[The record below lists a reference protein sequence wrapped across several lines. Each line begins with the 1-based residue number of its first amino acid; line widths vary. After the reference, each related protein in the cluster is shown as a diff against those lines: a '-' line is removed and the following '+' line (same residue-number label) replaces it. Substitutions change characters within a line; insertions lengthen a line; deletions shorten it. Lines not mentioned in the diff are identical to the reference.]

1 MNRNKKIVIDPIKND
16 LVFQIISWYS
26 VDYEYDDDV
35 ENEYD
40 DASKY
45 LIKVFGNTENG
56 ASVALNIL
64 NYTPTKSA

>member
-45 LIKVFGNTENG
+45 LIKVFGN
-56 ASVALNIL
+56 
-64 NYTPTKSA
+64 